1 MEQVLVQLFNRSV
14 FFFLMGKVCCCVVD
28 LILKVLYSILHF
40 DFDFNALFLS
50 LSLSLFLFHS
60 IFGCRVTVCLPAM
73 PLDDV
78 L

>member
-1 MEQVLVQLFNRSV
+1 
-14 FFFLMGKVCCCVVD
+14 MGKVCCCVVD
-28 LILKVLYSILHF
+28 LILKVLYSILQF
-40 DFDFNALFLS
+40 DFDFNALFFS
-50 LSLSLFLFHS
+50 LFLFLFHS

>member
-1 MEQVLVQLFNRSV
+1 
-14 FFFLMGKVCCCVVD
+14 MGKVCCCVVD
-28 LILKVLYSILHF
+28 LILKVLYSILQF
-40 DFDFNALFLS
+40 DFDFNALFFLS
-50 LSLSLFLFHS
+50 LFLFLFHS